1 MMNLKQLQGV
11 IDSLKAAVSEL
22 ELLASETYDTKADN
36 KTTKPTAKKEKTA
49 EVKFKDPTPAEDLP
63 WEKKA
68 LTFEEVRR
76 LLAQKSKSGYSKE
89 IKALITKHGAEK
101 LSDIKP
107 SEYAALVAEAE
118 VLGR

>member
-1 MMNLKQLQGV
+1 MMNLKRLQGV

-49 EVKFKDPTPAEDLP
+49 EVKSKDPTPAEDLP
-63 WEKKA
+63 WEKKT

-107 SEYAALVAEAE
+107 SEYAALLAEAE

>member
-1 MMNLKQLQGV
+1 MMNLKRLQGV
-11 IDSLKAAVSEL
+11 IDSLKVAVSEL
-22 ELLASETYDTKADN
+22 ELLASETEDMKADN
-36 KTTKPTAKKEKTA
+36 KTTKPTAKKEITSKP
-49 EVKFKDPTPAEDLP
+49 KDSIPAEDLP
-63 WEKKA
+63 WNEKT

-118 VLGR
+118 VLAR

>member
-1 MMNLKQLQGV
+1 MMNLKRLQGV

-22 ELLASETYDTKADN
+22 ELLASETDDMKADN
-36 KTTKPTAKKEKTA
+36 KPTKPTTKKEETKVVT
-49 EVKFKDPTPAEDLP
+49 PTEDLP
-63 WEKKA
+63 WNEKT
-68 LTFEEVRR
+68 LTFEEIRR

-107 SEYAALVAEAE
+107 SEYATLVAEAE
-118 VLGR
+118 VIGR

>member
-1 MMNLKQLQGV
+1 MTNLKQLQGI
-11 IDSLKAAVSEL
+11 IDSLKATVNSL
-22 ELLASETYDTKADN
+22 ESFVKDNADTKD
-36 KTTKPTAKKEKTA
+36 TEKPKEITSKPK
-49 EVKFKDPTPAEDLP
+49 EPTPAEDLP
-63 WEKKA
+63 WNEKT

-101 LSDIKP
+101 LSDINP

-118 VLGR
+118 VLGK

>member
-11 IDSLKAAVSEL
+11 IDSLKATVNSL
-22 ELLASETYDTKADN
+22 ESFVKDNADTKAAE
-36 KTTKPTAKKEKTA
+36 KPKEITSKP
-49 EVKFKDPTPAEDLP
+49 KDPTPAEDLP
-63 WEKKA
+63 WEKKT
-68 LTFEEVRR
+68 LTFEEIRR

-89 IKALITKHGAEK
+89 IKALISKHGAEK
-101 LSDIKP
+101 LSDINP